1 MSGIVR
7 EETIGGQRLI
17 CGDCLDV
24 LPGLPENSVDCVVT
38 DPPYPGIKRAYGY
51 WTEEQWHAMMDRL
64 VPECR
69 RILTPTGSAV
79 YVLQP
84 NSERV
89 GRMRPWLWE
98 FMAKWTREWGMVQ
111 DVWWWNHCTPPNK
124 HANRSVGLMRPSAK
138 ACVWLGGSECYRN
151 QDEILWTQGR
161 AARAAELAD
170 RAGHYTPRGGIV
182 RTARVFGTALDR
194 GGVTPFNVLPMAN
207 ANSCTSAGSYGHA
220 AGTPLALCDWWLRY
234 ICPPGGTVLEPFMGS
249 GTVNVAAEL
258 QGKRGIGIERDTGY
272 FDIACRR
279 VEEAVRKRERE
290 GAQLAF
296 TEEGMA

>member
-1 MSGIVR
+1 MR
-7 EETIGGQRLI
+7 EETIGGQRLL

-24 LPGLPENSVDCVVT
+24 LPGLPESSVDCVVT

-111 DVWWWNHCTPPNK
+111 DVWWWNHAVQPTV
-124 HANRSVGLMRPSAK
+124 HVHRDIGLMRPSVK
-138 ACVWLGGSECYRN
+138 ATVWLGPDSCYRD
-151 QDEILWTQGR
+151 QESVLWEPSDSMKALGT
-161 AARAAELAD
+161 ED
-170 RAGHYTPRGGIV
+170 RALRRMPGGNTYRPGRMAATVAERGG
-182 RTARVFGTALDR
+182 T
-194 GGVTPFNVLPMAN
+194 TPFNLLPIS
-207 ANSCTSAGSYGHA
+207 NSNSNDSAGSHGHG

-279 VEEAVRKRERE
+279 VEEAVRRRERE
-290 GAQLAF
+290 GAQLALAA
-296 TEEGMA
+296 E

>member
-1 MSGIVR
+1 VSGIVR

-111 DVWWWNHCTPPNK
+111 DAWWWNTCSPPSVHCHRDK
-124 HANRSVGLMRPSAK
+124 GLMRPSTK
-138 ACVWLGGSECYRN
+138 ACVWLGEADCFRDQSSVLLPNREHVKSSTDNTLRQGPSGWTYR
-151 QDEILWTQGR
+151 EARKYG
-161 AARAAELAD
+161 AAIE
-170 RAGHYTPRGGIV
+170 RGG
-182 RTARVFGTALDR
+182 T
-194 GGVTPFNVLPMAN
+194 TPFNMNAMGNGGGGDTAGAN
-207 ANSCTSAGSYGHA
+207 GHG

-258 QGKRGIGIERDTGY
+258 RGKRGIGIERDTSY

-279 VEEAVRKRERE
+279 VEEAVRKREQAA
-290 GAQLAF
+290 AQLAF